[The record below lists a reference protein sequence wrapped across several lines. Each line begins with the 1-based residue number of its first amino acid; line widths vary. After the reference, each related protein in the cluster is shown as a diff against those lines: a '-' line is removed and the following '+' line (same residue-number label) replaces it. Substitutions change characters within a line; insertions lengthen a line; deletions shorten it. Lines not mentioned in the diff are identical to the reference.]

1 MKLKQILT
9 VPALA
14 LALATLPASIGFAD
28 GQPAGP
34 TAEDKIGWFTEEHI
48 VDYAFIAEYAQ
59 LPLRED
65 VTVVDSRPDRMFG
78 PGHIPTAVPM
88 PDTRFEEMAAS
99 VLPETK
105 DQLVIFY
112 CGGYACK
119 LSHKSAYKAEA
130 LGYTNVKV
138 YAAGM
143 PDWIANGGAVSI
155 TTQQVQAIMGGEEAF
170 VLVDSRP
177 KGAKYDKGH
186 IPGAISLPD
195 TQWDALAGILPA
207 DKNTTLVFY
216 CGGFIC
222 KLSEKSAWKA
232 MALGYTDVFT
242 YPAGFPAWKKE
253 IGIVEMQVASDNAP
267 IQVSAAPELPDAGA
281 GIIPIEEFQALLAN
295 TPDDVLLVDVRDPE
309 EFEAGHIPG
318 SVNMPVGALEDL
330 VFDLPTDKRVI
341 YLCTSG
347 GRSGEAYDITMLLS
361 PDVNAGFVDAVVK
374 YAKDGSVEVAAH

>member
-9 VPALA
+9 LPALA
-14 LALATLPASIGFAD
+14 LALATLPASIGYAD
-28 GQPAGP
+28 GQAGP

-48 VDYAFIAEYAQ
+48 VDYAFVAEYAQ

-65 VTVVDSRPDRMFG
+65 VTVIDSRPDRLFG
-78 PGHIPTAVPM
+78 PGHIPTAVLM
-88 PDTRFEEMAAS
+88 PDTQFEELAAS
-99 VLPETK
+99 VLPEAK
-105 DQLVIFY
+105 DQLLIFY

-119 LSHKSAYKAEA
+119 LSHKSAYSAEA

-138 YAAGM
+138 YAAGF
-143 PDWIANGGAVSI
+143 PDWAANGGAVSI
-155 TTQQVQAIMGGEEAF
+155 TTQQVQAIMAGEAPYM
-170 VLVDSRP
+170 LVNSRP
-177 KGAKYDKGH
+177 KTSKYDLGY

-195 TQWDALAGILPA
+195 TQWDDLAGLLPA
-207 DKNTTLVFY
+207 NKDTTLVFY

-232 MALGYTDVFT
+232 MDLGYTNVFT
-242 YPAGFPAWKKE
+242 YPAGYPAWKKE
-253 IGIVEMQVASDNAP
+253 VGVVAML
-267 IQVSAAPELPDAGA
+267 VSPDTASAEAGAAPVLPDASA
-281 GIIPIEEFQALLAN
+281 GIIPIDEFQTLLAD

-318 SVNMPVGALEDL
+318 SVNMPVGDLEDL

-374 YAKDGSVEVAAH
+374 YAKDGSVEVTAH

>member
-1 MKLKQILT
+1 MKLSKILIA
-9 VPALA
+9 PALA
-14 LALATLPASIGFAD
+14 LALATLPASIGYAD
-28 GQPAGP
+28 SQPAGP

-48 VDYAFIAEYAQ
+48 VDYAFVAEYAQ

-65 VTVVDSRPDRMFG
+65 VTVVDSRPDRLFG
-78 PGHIPTAVPM
+78 PGHIPTAVLM
-88 PDTRFEEMAAS
+88 PDTQFEELAAS
-99 VLPETK
+99 VLPEAK

-119 LSHKSAYKAEA
+119 LSHKSAYRAEA
-130 LGYTNVKV
+130 LGYNNVKV
-138 YAAGM
+138 YAAGF
-143 PDWIANGGAVSI
+143 PDWAANGGAVSI
-155 TTQQVQAIMGGEEAF
+155 TTQQVQAIMAGEEPYMI
-170 VLVDSRP
+170 VDSRP
-177 KGAKYDKGH
+177 KTSKYDLGY

-195 TQWDALAGILPA
+195 TQWDDLAGLLPA
-207 DKNTTLVFY
+207 DKDTTLVFY

-232 MALGYTDVFT
+232 MDLGYTKVFT
-242 YPAGFPAWKKE
+242 YPAGYPAWKKE
-253 IGIVEMQVASDNAP
+253 VGVVAMLVAP
-267 IQVSAAPELPDAGA
+267 DTASAGAAATPVLPDASA
-281 GIIPIEEFQALLAN
+281 GIIPIDEFQTLLAG
-295 TPDDVLLVDVRDPE
+295 TPEDVLLVDVRDPE

-318 SVNMPVGALEDL
+318 SVNMPVGDLEDL

-374 YAKDGSVEVAAH
+374 YAKDGSVEVTAH